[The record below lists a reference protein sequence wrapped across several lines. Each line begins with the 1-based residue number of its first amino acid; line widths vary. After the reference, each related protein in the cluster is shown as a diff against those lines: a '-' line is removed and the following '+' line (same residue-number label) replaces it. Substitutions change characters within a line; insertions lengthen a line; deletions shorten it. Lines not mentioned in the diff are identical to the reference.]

1 MAFFIS
7 KDANKDADEAVD
19 DAAKARRMLPTRML
33 AMLVTFRTRGH

>member
-33 AMLVTFRTRGH
+33 AMLATFRTRGH